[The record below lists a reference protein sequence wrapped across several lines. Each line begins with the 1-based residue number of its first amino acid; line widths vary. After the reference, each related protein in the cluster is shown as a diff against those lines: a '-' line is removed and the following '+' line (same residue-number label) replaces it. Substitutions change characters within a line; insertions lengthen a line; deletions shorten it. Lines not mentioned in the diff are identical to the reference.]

1 MEKEDDHKSNV
12 FWLVL
17 GNTINME
24 IYIRK
29 SSFVMIR
36 WMENKKT

>member
-24 IYIRK
+24 IYTEII
-29 SSFVMIR
+29 VCDD
-36 WMENKKT
+36 